1 MTKRV
6 GQESVKDTD
15 DQRSILASNTGI
27 NGPRD
32 RLMSTTLLRM
42 EGNYEGLS
50 LSMFAL
56 SLTDELIQY
65 IRTNK
70 KHIDK
75 DQKH

>member
-6 GQESVKDTD
+6 DQESVMDTD
-15 DQRSILASNTGI
+15 DKRSILASNTGI
-27 NGPRD
+27 NGPRN

-42 EGNYEGLS
+42 GRNYEGVS
-50 LSMFAL
+50 LSMFVL
-56 SLTDELIQY
+56 SLTDDLIQY

-70 KHIDK
+70 KHVDK

>member
-1 MTKRV
+1 M
-6 GQESVKDTD
+6 
-15 DQRSILASNTGI
+15 GI
-27 NGPRD
+27 SGPRN

-42 EGNYEGLS
+42 EGNYEGVS
-50 LSMFAL
+50 LSMFVL
-56 SLTDELIQY
+56 SLTGDLIQY